1 MSNIKR
7 YDKINKP
14 NNNKIENPP
23 ILAIGSLWNACG
35 LKKSLS
41 RRDPEKKFLEYFAI
55 KKVVKKLIKE
65 KMIKKFKLN
74 SDNIIYCIFLLY
86 IFPKLLLQVKLKL
99 SK

>member
-35 LKKSLS
+35 FKKSLS
-41 RRDPEKKFLEYFAI
+41 NRELKKKCFEYLVI
-55 KKVVKKLIKE
+55 KKIEKKLIRK
-65 KMIKKFKLN
+65 KIKKKFKLN
-74 SDNIIYCIFLLY
+74 SVNIICYIFLLC
-86 IFPKLLLQVKLKL
+86 IFQKLLL
-99 SK
+99 